1 MENSKQNFSF
11 EKTVKKITNLILT
24 NQSKMIREEDLRVLC
39 NQSLDFDEIIAEIYQ
54 RLKDIGFELVTSS
67 FLNQKYYLLTTVG
80 KDDSISP
87 SQYGTL
93 ALIIALT
100 KEVNEDIRLEDLKDL
115 FSEVW
120 DTDVQF
126 LIENDYLRKIS
137 VKKTEII
144 KVTPLGKAIMKE
156 IIQNLKIKN
165 LIDIFQQEEST
176 G

>member
-1 MENSKQNFSF
+1 MENSEKNVSF
-11 EKTVKKITNLILT
+11 ESTVKKITNLILT

-39 NQSLDFDEIIAEIYQ
+39 HKSLKFEDVIAEIYQ
-54 RLKDIGFELVTSS
+54 RLKDIGFELVTST

-100 KEVNEDIRLEDLKDL
+100 KEVNEDIKLEDLKEL
-115 FSEVW
+115 FSDLW

-126 LIENDYLRKIS
+126 LIENDYLRKIK
-137 VKKTEII
+137 VENLEIV
-144 KVTPLGKAIMKE
+144 KVTPLGKAIMKN
-156 IIQNLKIKN
+156 IIQNLKVKN
-165 LIDIFQQEEST
+165 LIDIFQQETSSD
-176 G
+176 